1 MWNGMLPSNRSITAL
16 LAIAILA
23 ACCLNVSV
31 GTPPQTTPQAS
42 RKEAASTNSQAAST
56 NSLEPI
62 STEITPRELAT
73 RILHAALIQSVWGQP
88 AWCRVRQRIE
98 IYDQHVSSTG
108 SFVRGGL
115 GSGKLNLTLQF
126 PAGDSMNSVV
136 QICDGQRLQ
145 TIEDMAG
152 KRRRTIV
159 DLVKVRERLR
169 MNHVINSE
177 SPKDPVIAMYLAI
190 GGQAESLRKLCQQY
204 EWHSVREQTYAGRP
218 VWLLQ
223 GRIQS
228 VPPAVRA
235 LATTDIQLLSE
246 AKSTL
251 LPTSVRVAISKG
263 GAGDPLPYWLY
274 QVEHRR
280 SDSEDS
286 TETTMRLITEW
297 DSPKPIEQEVDQKIF
312 EAGTSN
318 DYFEE
323 ETSLYLPPLPS
334 FAGPMGPDNTA
345 GVGPSAPQQASR
357 PQPSVR

>member
-1 MWNGMLPSNRSITAL
+1 MLPSNRSITVL

-31 GTPPQTTPQAS
+31 GTPPQSTPQAPPG
-42 RKEAASTNSQAAST
+42 QANLQT
-56 NSLEPI
+56 SLEPI
-62 STEITPRELAT
+62 SSEITPREMAM

-98 IYDQHVSSTG
+98 VYEQHVSSTG
-108 SFVRGGL
+108 SFVRGGR
-115 GSGKLNLTLQF
+115 GSGKLNLSLQF

-152 KRRRTIV
+152 ERRKTIV
-159 DLVKVRERLR
+159 DLVKVQERLR
-169 MNHVINSE
+169 MSHVINSE
-177 SPKDPVIAMYLAI
+177 SPKDPIIAMYLAI

-204 EWHSVREQTYAGRP
+204 EWHSVREHTYAGKP

-223 GRIQS
+223 GRVGS

-235 LATTDIQLLSE
+235 LAKTDVQLLAA
-246 AKSTL
+246 AKSSL
-251 LPTSVRVAISKG
+251 LPTSVRVAIGKG
-263 GAGDPLPYWLY
+263 RAGDPLPYWLY

-280 SDSEDS
+280 ADSEDS
-286 TETTMRLITEW
+286 TGTNMRLITEW
-297 DSPKPIEQEVDQKIF
+297 DSPKPITDEVDQKLF

-334 FAGPMGPDNTA
+334 FADKATPGTGAA
-345 GVGPSAPQQASR
+345 GTSPTVLQASSPKPPPR
-357 PQPSVR
+357 